1 MLFKTFIFCSKE
13 CGKCRFRNPKSKKFP
28 GGHTPPDPTTEMW
41 CHFTA
46 RVHWPL
52 PAWNGKDPKWVPVQ
66 ACCAPINEGMQIFD
80 FLLPLFVRRAHTQA
94 TKDWLN
100 VLEKENVPVLICLS
114 FADKLYAELMGEE
127 VLRDVKDIKTD
138 IQTQLEVRIVNEHV
152 KILAFFIYP
161 SIYPSIHASIHS
173 PTQPPTYPPIH
184 PCTHPFIQS
193 WIFYVRTSKIR

>member
-1 MLFKTFIFCSKE
+1 M
-13 CGKCRFRNPKSKKFP
+13 
-28 GGHTPPDPTTEMW
+28 
-41 CHFTA
+41 
-46 RVHWPL
+46 
-52 PAWNGKDPKWVPVQ
+52 
-66 ACCAPINEGMQIFD
+66 FD

-173 PTQPPTYPPIH
+173 PTHSPTHSPNRLPTHPPIH
-184 PCTHPFIQS
+184 PPTHLFSHEFFMLGRQKS
-193 WIFYVRTSKIR
+193 DRST

>member
-1 MLFKTFIFCSKE
+1 M
-13 CGKCRFRNPKSKKFP
+13 
-28 GGHTPPDPTTEMW
+28 
-41 CHFTA
+41 
-46 RVHWPL
+46 
-52 PAWNGKDPKWVPVQ
+52 
-66 ACCAPINEGMQIFD
+66 FD

-100 VLEKENVPVLICLS
+100 VLEREKVPVLICLS

-173 PTQPPTYPPIH
+173 PTHSPTHSPNRLPTHPPIH
-184 PCTHPFIQS
+184 PPTHLFSHEFFMLGRQKS
-193 WIFYVRTSKIR
+193 DRST